1 MPGTYT
7 ATLDNVGAAIT
18 SVIQPQIEDAVYD
31 NYALF
36 AILEAKGN
44 IVMPDPSFDISWPV
58 VIDMMNRG
66 TYSGIGNF
74 PGVEKQVLTR
84 LVLPWKNA
92 FVDCAVAGSDLMRA
106 SGPYAA
112 FQLADALK
120 QNMMMTIMD
129 YTGEL
134 IYGDGFAT
142 DLDGMANGIDD
153 GTLYGTYGGQS
164 RTTYPKL
171 KSVVDGAGATFTLP
185 YLTSLQSRVRVGQAR
200 VDVIATTQELW
211 DAAQNRAQTQQTF
224 NKNDERNNVAR
235 LGFTVVSHMGADIV
249 DDSKVPAGHMFG
261 INTDYVKF
269 FVHRERMWAFS
280 GWKDVARGDGAL
292 AAMLLM
298 GNMACTNPRMSFKSF
313 NVTA

>member
-18 SVIQPQIEDAVYD
+18 SVIQPQIEDAIYD
-31 NYALF
+31 NYAAL
-36 AILEAKGN
+36 AVLEAKGN
-44 IVMPDPSFDISWPV
+44 IVMPDASFDISWPV

-66 TYSGIGNF
+66 TYAGMGNF
-74 PGVEKQVLTR
+74 PATEKQVFTR

-92 FVDCAVAGSDLMRA
+92 YVNCAVAGPDLMRA

-134 IYGDGFAT
+134 LYGDGFST
-142 DLDGMANGIDD
+142 DFDGAANGVDD

-164 RTTYPKL
+164 RTMYPKL
-171 KSVVDGAGATFTLP
+171 KAIVDGAGASFTLP
-185 YLTSLQSRVRVGQAR
+185 YLTGLQSRTRVGQSR
-200 VDVIATTQELW
+200 VDLIATTQELW
-211 DAAQNRAQTQQTF
+211 DAAQNRAQTQQQFT
-224 NKNDERNNVAR
+224 KNDERNNVAR
-235 LGFTVVSHMGADIV
+235 LGFTTVSHMGSDIV
-249 DDSKVPAGHMFG
+249 DDSKVPTGHIFG
-261 INTDYVKF
+261 FNTDHVKL
-269 FVHRERMWAFS
+269 FVHRERMWAFT
-280 GWKDVARGDGAL
+280 GWKDVAYGDGAL

-298 GNMACTNPRMSFKSF
+298 GNFGFTNPRMCFKAF